1 MAMILTERN
10 RKGLASPY
18 SRIIFAMSIADI
30 LFSFTALISPFAS
43 PRENPDALFAIG
55 SFKSC
60 EVVGFFQVVG
70 ISCLVCYTVFLTYY
84 FLKRIKYKMTPR
96 DFAQKEEK
104 YFHIIL
110 IVLAYSLAIAS
121 LVTESIN
128 SLVHGS
134 ICTIGSYPE
143 GCEQFADGKPCER
156 GSPSK
161 TNVLYIGSGTILATA
176 FLALVVILY
185 SFTRHVYQQERELDI
200 PARGIGHA
208 SNNITEDNQ
217 EHLPN
222 EDDQEDVPRADGES
236 EQKEKNSF
244 ILTKQA
250 FHQSLLYVSSFAL
263 VYLPIIIAMIGTL
276 SGQNASD
283 SEFRFWLDT
292 IIPLGGVFN
301 ILIYTRPKV
310 LKLKEQFPMLMKYEL
325 FIIVVMKGGEI
336 PSMADVRAALDM
348 VNEGNVEQDFED
360 NHQEQRR
367 ESNLLSYDIDVSR
380 ASEYIS
386 SVYQTRRGT

>member
-1 MAMILTERN
+1 
-10 RKGLASPY
+10 
-18 SRIIFAMSIADI
+18 MS
-30 LFSFTALISPFAS
+30 LKMEMSKL
-43 PRENPDALFAIG
+43 EG

-70 ISCLVCYTVFLTYY
+70 ISCLVYYTVFLTYY

-96 DFAQKEEK
+96 DFAEKEET
-104 YFHIIL
+104 YFHIIFS
-110 IVLAYSLAIAS
+110 VLAYSLAIAS

-128 SLVHGS
+128 PLIHGS
-134 ICTIGSYPE
+134 ICMMGSYPE
-143 GCEQFADGKPCER
+143 GCERFADGKPCER

-161 TNVLYIGSGTILATA
+161 TNVLYIGSGIILGTA
-176 FLALVVILY
+176 FLALIVILY

-208 SNNITEDNQ
+208 SNNNQ
-217 EHLPN
+217 EHLSN
-222 EDDQEDVPRADGES
+222 EDDQEDVPRADDES
-236 EQKEKNSF
+236 ERKEKNSF

-250 FHQSLLYVSSFAL
+250 FHQSLLYVSSFVL
-263 VYLPIIIAMIGTL
+263 VYLPIMIAMLQKL
-276 SGQNASD
+276 SSQNASD
-283 SEFRFWLDT
+283 SEWRFWLDT

-310 LKLKEQFPMLMKYEL
+310 LKLKEQFPMLVKYEL
-325 FIIVVMKGGEI
+325 LIIVVVTGGET

-360 NHQEQRR
+360 DHQEQRR

-380 ASEYIS
+380 ASEFIS
-386 SVYQTRRGT
+386 SVYQTRGT